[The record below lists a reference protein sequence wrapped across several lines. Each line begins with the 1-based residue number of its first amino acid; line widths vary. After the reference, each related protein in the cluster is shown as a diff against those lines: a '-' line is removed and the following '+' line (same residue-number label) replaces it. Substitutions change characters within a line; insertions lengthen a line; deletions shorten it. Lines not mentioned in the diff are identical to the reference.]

1 MTAFDALVVGAGP
14 AGSAAA
20 ALLARAGAR
29 VALLDRAAFPRPKA
43 CAEYL
48 SPEAGRVLAALG
60 VLEAVRREPH
70 ARLTG
75 MRIVSPAG
83 ISVVGRFG
91 VTQGFRP
98 FTPYGIAIR
107 RERLDG
113 LLVERAAALG
123 AHLYE
128 RTSAEEMR
136 QAGTGLEVVA
146 RGGTRRI
153 ALRAPLVIGAD
164 GLHSR
169 VARWL
174 GVVRRGR
181 RRRVALVTHAAN
193 AAAMTDVGEM
203 HVGADGY
210 VGLAPVGE
218 GLTNIAVVVDAR
230 RVPPAPTTR
239 ARLAALLARFPA
251 VEARLRGARFV
262 SPVRAV
268 GPFARWTTRAT
279 ADHVLLVGDA
289 ADFYD
294 PFTGEGI
301 FAALRGA
308 ELAVPHALAALAA
321 GRFAAGDLCGY
332 DRARHRTFRGKWLLE
347 RAIGLAVAHPRVLDH
362 VAARLARRPALADLL
377 VGATGDFVPAGRV
390 LRPAVLTGL
399 VA

>member
-1 MTAFDALVVGAGP
+1 MTAFDVLVVGAGP

-29 VALLDRAAFPRPKA
+29 VAVLERAAFPRPKP

-60 VLEAVRREPH
+60 VLDVVRQAPH

-75 MRIVSPAG
+75 MRIVSPNG
-83 ISVVGRFG
+83 VSVVGRF
-91 VTQGFRP
+91 TLTHGFRP

-113 LLVERAAALG
+113 LLVERAVGLG

-128 RTSAEEMR
+128 RTCAEEIR

-146 RGGTRRI
+146 RGGTRRM

-169 VARWL
+169 VARGL

-181 RRRVALVTHAAN
+181 RRRVALVTHAADM
-193 AAAMTDVGEM
+193 AAMTDVGEM

-218 GLTNIAVVVDAR
+218 GLTNIAAVVDAER
-230 RVPPAPTTR
+230 LPPAATTR
-239 ARLAALLARFPA
+239 ARMAAVLARYPA
-251 VEARLRGARFV
+251 LESRLRRARFV

-308 ELAVPHALAALAA
+308 ELAAPHALAALAA
-321 GRFAAGDLCGY
+321 GRFDARRLRGY
-332 DRARHRTFRGKWLLE
+332 DRARHRAFRGKWMLE
-347 RAIGLAVAHPRVLDH
+347 RAIGLAVAHPRLLEH
-362 VAARLARRPALADLL
+362 AARRLARRPALADLL

-390 LRPAVLTGL
+390 LRPAVLARL